1 MPPWCLNEEWLRKA
15 GHPLPSADGTA
26 GWLRRP
32 GGDRRTPG
40 PFLFETAEKR
50 FVLCAETPFA
60 RGFETD
66 EIYFMSAI
74 DAEVASIVTAL
85 EDIYLWDGSA
95 FLFPEQRL
103 IYKAQEG

>member
-1 MPPWCLNEEWLRKA
+1 M
-15 GHPLPSADGTA
+15 
-26 GWLRRP
+26 
-32 GGDRRTPG
+32 
-40 PFLFETAEKR
+40 
-50 FVLCAETPFA
+50 
-60 RGFETD
+60 D